1 MVVNEVVE
9 GFGLSPDMTDTMH
22 IPKEVQTFNMS
33 AYLQGLGYKPLP
45 QQPSH
50 EDIVWL
56 PPNHPK
62 VKAGR
67 RLLF

>member
-1 MVVNEVVE
+1 MI
-9 GFGLSPDMTDTMH
+9 DTMH
-22 IPKEVQTFNMS
+22 IPKEVQAFNMS
-33 AYLQGLGYKPLP
+33 AYLQGLGYQPSP

-62 VKAGR
+62 LKTGR
-67 RLLF
+67 RLL